1 MAIKPYR
8 RTGLMTQ
15 GFQPSRGY
23 ALKEAQNTQ
32 LVMADQ
38 LDRMSSFF
46 FKQATAG
53 FEEKGE
59 RYGAGNPVT
68 LNQIAEATLDNG
80 QLKSDPFDRF
90 DNTVFGRAARKAAM
104 TVLENEVAISA
115 TAAFNESVFLA
126 SQNGHPPGLLK
137 TKLDGHVTGYVDT
150 LMAVSPALAQKMK
163 AKLSLSAAGYFHQF
177 RTQFA
182 SASQT
187 NQENINIKGVDNS
200 LRELGTELDAILLG
214 DGIRNNNPQTLQNH
228 YEQLRE
234 AHRQKV
240 IAAYPN
246 KPSPQN
252 TAMKAW
258 DQEFTIHVRS
268 HIINQIFEEDIA
280 TGATAR
286 NIRKGDPIE
295 NADLTEIL
303 NSVSQEERRIIAN
316 TLIEDIN
323 RESDIQIKEDSSK
336 EKENNAKVKVLEKT
350 FATALYGEDHQP
362 DKASAIVQQ
371 IAIMNPEKA
380 SELEQKLSQYENKR
394 PFSVPGILAQLREK
408 ANLKQLEF
416 DDLFMNEES
425 LSAKDFQELLKAQKK
440 SELSGLK
447 RALDNVAIGLNFN
460 RNLQI
465 LMSGDDPTMSS
476 RSVVNEISVLAEQ
489 EYDRALADKVEF
501 DADATVGRLVAELE
515 PELRTQVIDQYKQNA
530 DLAINQLLE
539 FLTDEFRTENGITAT
554 LAPTDYQGI
563 AAFAR
568 SHIGSG
574 TESDPGSRLF
584 TEGKNPNFVSLITNA
599 NRKIKTYLTQINETE
614 N

>member
-1 MAIKPYR
+1 MAIKPYQ

-15 GFQPSRGY
+15 GFQPSQGY

-46 FKQATAG
+46 FKQAAAG

-90 DNTVFGRAARKAAM
+90 DNTIFGRAARKAAM

-115 TAAFNESVFLA
+115 TDAFNESVFLA

-137 TKLDGHVTGYVDT
+137 TKLDGHVSGYVDT

-214 DGIRNNNPQTLQNH
+214 DGIRNNNPQTLQNN
-228 YEQLRE
+228 YERLRE

-258 DQEFTIHVRS
+258 DDEFTIHVRS
-268 HIINQIFEEDIA
+268 HVINQIFKDGIA
-280 TGATAR
+280 TGGTAR
-286 NIRKGDPIE
+286 NIRKRKPIG

-303 NSVSQEERRIIAN
+303 NSVSEEERRIIAN

-336 EKENNAKVKVLEKT
+336 ENENNAKVKVLEKT
-350 FATALYGEDHQP
+350 FATALYGENHQP

-394 PFSVPGILAQLREK
+394 PFSVPGVLAQLREK
-408 ANLKQLEF
+408 ANLNQLEF
-416 DDLFMNEES
+416 DDLFMNEED
-425 LSAKDFQELLKAQKK
+425 LSAKDFQKLLQKQKK
-440 SELSGLK
+440 IELSGLK
-447 RALDNVAIGLNFN
+447 QALDTVAIGLNFN

-489 EYDRALADKVEF
+489 EYERALADGIEF

-515 PELRTQVIDQYKQNA
+515 PKLRNDVIDQYKQNA
-530 DLAINQLLE
+530 DFAINQLLE
-539 FLTDEFRTENGITAT
+539 FLTDEFRSANGITAI

-568 SHIGSG
+568 SHIGRG
-574 TESDPGSRLF
+574 NESDPGSKLF
-584 TEGKNPNFVSLITNA
+584 TEGKHPSFKSLITTA
-599 NRKIKTYLTQINETE
+599 NKKIKNYLTQINETE